1 MSGFGVE
8 FGLEGLL
15 EFTGQQLLF
24 VRPFKS
30 APQGA

>member
-24 VRPFKS
+24 VRKRDTE
-30 APQGA
+30 

>member
-8 FGLEGLL
+8 FGVEGLL

-24 VRPFKS
+24 VRKEGK
-30 APQGA
+30 A